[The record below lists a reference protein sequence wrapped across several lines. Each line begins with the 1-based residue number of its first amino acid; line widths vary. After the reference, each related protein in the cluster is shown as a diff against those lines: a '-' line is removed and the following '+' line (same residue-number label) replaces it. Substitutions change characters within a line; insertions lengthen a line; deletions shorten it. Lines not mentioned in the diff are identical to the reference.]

1 MTGFKAYLAYGLKK
15 IWTLIALLL
24 VLSAVAISLLRFSL
38 PYLDKN
44 KHLVENYIS
53 DNYNANL
60 RIASISAEWGDHG
73 PSLVL
78 NDVTLQDST
87 SSALELNITRV
98 FVELNFWESI
108 QSFSVQSNQF
118 ELNGVS
124 MIVNTHLLD
133 DSSRGDQN
141 AITVV
146 NKLFLER
153 LQRFSVSD
161 SRLTIN
167 TELNSQSYDL
177 RTVSWINQG
186 QRHQAVGQLRVSEL
200 ANNSAS
206 FVLDLYGEANALEGT
221 FYARGDDLDFAPWF
235 NELTSEQQTLLESR
249 GNFSLWAAISDG
261 QLSDLQVQLS
271 PSQFKWQSQDES
283 VLTTNVE
290 SGAIVAVPDSRGWLF
305 NINDL
310 VLSANDQSMITSFAG
325 HLDQSGT
332 VHLALIGDISLT
344 PLVELMPL
352 MMTYAQTES
361 LQELAVNGR
370 LTQLQLQGREQGIS
384 LRARLDELSWQPIGV
399 LPGLDNLQAEFTWY
413 KNQGR
418 IHLHTENAVMDS
430 SNLLDDSL
438 AVEAFD
444 ASLYLY
450 QDNAD
455 TSWYLFSDDIAF
467 KSNKVEF
474 TQQFRYQFKQ
484 QDLSLLTQISS
495 LPVARVPEL
504 FPVYYM
510 GINTKSYLTRALEN
524 QDTAKNASVNSASV
538 LWRGQLDDFPFNE
551 NQGVFQASVDI
562 TAADFVF
569 SPQWPTLT
577 DLDINL
583 LFENDRLLMRS
594 PSSKLKDIELSRLEA
609 EIPSLSEAQSLQIG
623 ALATGS
629 GKQLADLM
637 LDSQM
642 ADTLGALLSRELII
656 DGALKTDLALLIP
669 LDGGQVKASGT
680 VSLQHNV
687 ITFPS
692 VALAL
697 QQASGGITFIN
708 DKVHVTDL
716 DAELFGQ
723 PVQISMRGQL
733 DAQAGDNESSLAGE
747 VYRSKIGITGRWDMT
762 QIIDTYYPVLAPYV
776 GGETDMAVRLELL
789 EGGGNFTYE
798 LTANANFDGVATDLP
813 APFAEESL
821 GPVKITAKGDR
832 TATVL
837 KVTSTSGIFFD
848 GVLPHKELV
857 FSRAHL
863 ALGEESVS
871 SMGLGFS
878 IAADV
883 EQLDMN
889 GWANFIDA
897 IVSDISDNQ
906 NSIIG
911 VPDRVFVTANELLVG
926 ARKLT
931 NARAQAKQRDNDW
944 SIDLTAKQAQLELYI
959 DDEWQTRGI
968 DLNAQFVRFEEFSIA
983 EKSTEQWQIEQLPP
997 LRLRCEDCQFG
1008 RFKLGEVTVDGMPT
1022 ERGYEFAQVIFSS
1035 PDGELRATGEW
1046 DTNTTQFTGVV
1057 TSDDFGRLLQ
1067 SAQIESGIKDS
1078 EANFAF
1084 ELAWAGQPWTV
1095 SLDKVQGEIDW
1106 ELTDGYITELSDKG
1120 SRIFTLFSLNS
1131 LVRKLS
1137 LDFRD
1142 VFAQGFFYD
1151 DIKGSIQ
1158 IAQGKAYTD
1167 DTVVDGGAGEITIDG
1182 YTDLVSNE
1190 LNYHVSFTPNVTGNL
1205 PILVYFMANPP
1216 TALAALALDQ
1226 MLTSAKVISNVNY
1239 AVTGTLDEPQVQE
1252 IGRDST
1258 EIELPARVPP
1268 ADDESGPE
1276 GQGQEEF
1283 KLPEPVSVETRE
1295 LDG

>member
-1 MTGFKAYLAYGLKK
+1 MTGYKAYLAYGIKK

-38 PYLDKN
+38 PYLDQN

-53 DNYNANL
+53 DNYNADL
-60 RIASISAEWGDHG
+60 RIVSISAEWGAHG

-78 NDVTLQDST
+78 NGVTLQDST
-87 SSALELNITRV
+87 SAALELNIARV

-108 QSFSVQSNQF
+108 RSFSIQSNQF

-124 MIVNTHLLD
+124 MIVNTHFMEG
-133 DSSRGDQN
+133 REAGEQN

-153 LQRFSVSD
+153 LQRFSISD
-161 SRLTIN
+161 SKLTIN

-177 RTVSWINQG
+177 RKVSWINRG
-186 QRHQAVGQLRVSEL
+186 QRHQAVGQLRVAEL

-206 FVLDLYGEANALEGT
+206 FVLDLYGESNALEGT
-221 FYARGDDLDFAPWF
+221 FYARGDDLDLAPWF

-249 GNFSLWAAISDG
+249 GNFSLWAAINDG

-271 PSQFKWQSQDES
+271 PSQFKWQSQDKT

-290 SGAIVAVPDSRGWLF
+290 SGAIIAEPDERGWQF

-310 VLSANDQSMITSFAG
+310 VLSANDQSMQTSFAG
-325 HLDQSGT
+325 HLDQSGS
-332 VHLALIGDISLT
+332 VQLSSIGDINLT

-352 MMTYAQTES
+352 MMTQEQADS
-361 LQELAVNGR
+361 LHELAVTGL

-384 LRARLDELSWQPIGV
+384 MRAKVEQLSWQPTGV
-399 LPGLDNLQAEFTWY
+399 LPGLDNLEAEFVWY

-418 IHLHTENAVMDS
+418 IYLHTENANMDS

-438 AVEAFD
+438 AVEAFN
-444 ASLYLY
+444 ASLYVY
-450 QDNAD
+450 QDSPES
-455 TSWYLFSDDIAF
+455 TWYLFSDDIAF

-474 TQQFRYQFKQ
+474 TQQFRYQFDQ
-484 QDLSLLTQISS
+484 QELSLLTRISS

-504 FPVYYM
+504 FPEYYM
-510 GINTKSYLTRALEN
+510 GANTKAYLTRALEN
-524 QDTAKNASVNSASV
+524 QDSAKNAFVNNASV
-538 LWRGQLDDFPFNE
+538 LWRGQLGDFPFDD

-562 TAADFVF
+562 TAADFMF
-569 SPQWPTLT
+569 SSEWPTLT

-594 PSSKLKDIELSRLEA
+594 PSSKLKDIELTRLEA
-609 EIPSLSEAQSLQIG
+609 EIPSLSDAQSLQIG
-623 ALATGS
+623 ALAQGTGR
-629 GKQLADLM
+629 QLAELM

-642 ADTLGALLSRELII
+642 ADTLGALLSRELVI
-656 DGALKTDLALLIP
+656 DGLLKTDLALLIP
-669 LDGGQVKASGT
+669 LDNERVKASGT
-680 VSLQHNV
+680 VSLQDN
-687 ITFPS
+687 IIEFPS
-692 VALAL
+692 VAMTLHKAT
-697 QQASGGITFIN
+697 GGITFVN
-708 DKVHVTDL
+708 DEVQVTDL
-716 DAELFGQ
+716 GAQLFGQ

-733 DAQAGDNESSLAGE
+733 ERPSGNDETSLSGE
-747 VYRSKIGITGRWDMT
+747 VYRSDIGITGRWDVNE
-762 QIIDTYYPVLAPYV
+762 IVESYYPVLAPYAS
-776 GGETDMAVRLELL
+776 GATDIAVSLELV
-789 EGGGNFTYE
+789 EGNGDFTYE
-798 LTANANFDGVATDLP
+798 LMGNANLDEVKTYLP
-813 APFAEESL
+813 QPFAEQTI
-821 GPVKITAKGDR
+821 GPIKISAQGDR
-832 TATVL
+832 TASVFH
-837 KVTSTSGIFFD
+837 VSSTSGIFFD

-863 ALGEESVS
+863 ALGEESLG

-878 IAADV
+878 IAAEV
-883 EQLDMN
+883 EQFDVD
-889 GWANFIDA
+889 GWASFVDA
-897 IVSDISDNQ
+897 IVNNIDDN
-906 NSIIG
+906 SVAIIG
-911 VPDRVFVTANELLVG
+911 VPDRVFIAADKLNLGE
-926 ARKLT
+926 RELT
-931 NARAQAKQRDNDW
+931 NARVQAKQRDNDW
-944 SIDLTAKQAQLELYI
+944 KIDLTAKQAQLEVYI

-968 DLNAQFVRFEEFSIA
+968 DLNAQFIRFEEFDIA
-983 EKSTEQWQIEQLPP
+983 QSSTEQWQIEQLPP
-997 LRLRCEDCQFG
+997 LRLRCGDCQFG
-1008 RFKLGEVTVDGMPT
+1008 RLNLGEVSIDGMPT
-1022 ERGYEFAQVIFSS
+1022 DNGYEFAQVLFSS
-1035 PDGELRATGEW
+1035 AEGELRATGAS
-1046 DTNTTQFTGVV
+1046 DTNTTRFTGTV

-1078 EANFAF
+1078 EANFEF
-1084 ELAWAGQPWTV
+1084 ELAWQGQPWTA
-1095 SLDKVQGEIDW
+1095 SLDKLEGEVDW

-1158 IAQGKAYTD
+1158 IAQGKAYTG

-1182 YTDLVSNE
+1182 YTDLVNNE

-1239 AVTGTLDEPQVQE
+1239 AVTGTLDEPIVQE

-1258 EIELPARVPP
+1258 EIELPARVAPS
-1268 ADDESGPE
+1268 DEDTGE
-1276 GQGQEEF
+1276 GEEQEETF
-1283 KLPEPVSVETRE
+1283 KVPEPVSVETRE